1 MSKLPDLTLTNAG
14 LALLAKTPLGSPIPV
29 TKWQIGTGYLPDGTV
44 ASDRTELVE
53 ALLDRPIA
61 AIVPDGNQVLVT
73 VQLVNTNL
81 KAFTWRET
89 GLFAM
94 DPDAGEILYA
104 YGNAGDD
111 GADIP
116 DGNVQFREVQYGID
130 LVFDTAANV
139 TATISRTLVFATL
152 KDLESYIRQDE
163 KGAAYGVASL
173 DENQKIPLAQLP
185 DGVLAAPVVQVTY
198 NGGED

>member
-1 MSKLPDLTLTNAG
+1 MSTLPDLRLTNAG

-29 TKWQIGTGYLPDGTV
+29 TKWQIGTGYLPDGTDV
-44 ASDRTELVE
+44 RDQTELVE

-61 AIVPDGNQVLVT
+61 AVVPDGNQVLIT
-73 VQLVNTNL
+73 GQLVNTNL
-81 KAFTWRET
+81 QAFTWRET
-89 GLFAM
+89 GLFAT
-94 DPDAGEILYA
+94 DPAVGEILYA
-104 YGNAGDD
+104 YGNAGDN
-111 GADIP
+111 GVDIP
-116 DGNVQFREVQYGID
+116 DGNVQFREIEFGTE

-152 KDLESYIRQDE
+152 KDLASYIRQDE

-185 DGVLAAPVVQVTY
+185 DGVLAAPVVQVIY